1 MRLKY
6 HYGSESEA
14 EDAGV
19 FFKTIN
25 CVEIARAVPYNES
38 ATPRFAPETCDV

>member
-14 EDAGV
+14 DGCGG

-25 CVEIARAVPYNES
+25 CVEIARAVPYNEYV
-38 ATPRFAPETCDV
+38 TPRFAPETCDV